1 MMLWLLIMRWNNMT
15 TLEKLFNIDITDVIT
30 IPLAVLVVSVIT
42 GDLTIGGVV
51 GAIIG
56 NRVYALLVRDKQ

>member
-1 MMLWLLIMRWNNMT
+1 MRWNNMT

-42 GDLTIGGVV
+42 GDLAIGGVV

-56 NRVYALLVRDKQ
+56 NRVYALLIRDKQ

>member
-1 MMLWLLIMRWNNMT
+1 MT

-42 GDLTIGGVV
+42 GDLAIGGVV

-56 NRVYALLVRDKQ
+56 NRVYALLIRDKQ

>member
-1 MMLWLLIMRWNNMT
+1 MT

-42 GDLTIGGVV
+42 GDLAIGGVV
-51 GAIIG
+51 GVIIG
-56 NRVYALLVRDKQ
+56 NRVYALLIRDKQ

>member
-1 MMLWLLIMRWNNMT
+1 MRWNNMT

-51 GAIIG
+51 GVIIG
-56 NRVYALLVRDKQ
+56 NRVYALLIRDKQ